1 MAQGPRI
8 LVGLRQRQEVPP
20 WRFQGSRTRLCGSHS
35 QHDAGGASLL
45 RQDGDDVCTHLMAL
59 LETEG
64 GNPGEALRMPGHA
77 LRMPGHGEHS
87 LGKRELL

>member
-8 LVGLRQRQEVPP
+8 LVGLRKRQEMPTWGP
-20 WRFQGSRTRLCGSHS
+20 QGSRTRLCGSHS
-35 QHDAGGASLL
+35 QRDVGGPFLL
-45 RQDGDDVCTHLMAL
+45 RQDGDDLCTHLTVL

-64 GNPGEALRMPGHA
+64 GNPREA

-87 LGKRELL
+87 LGKRKLL

>member
-8 LVGLRQRQEVPP
+8 LVGLRQRQEVPT
-20 WRFQGSRTRLCGSHS
+20 WRFQGSGTRLCGSHS

-45 RQDGDDVCTHLMAL
+45 RQDGDDVYTHLMAL

-64 GNPGEALRMPGHA
+64 GNPGEALRMPGH
-77 LRMPGHGEHS
+77 GEHL